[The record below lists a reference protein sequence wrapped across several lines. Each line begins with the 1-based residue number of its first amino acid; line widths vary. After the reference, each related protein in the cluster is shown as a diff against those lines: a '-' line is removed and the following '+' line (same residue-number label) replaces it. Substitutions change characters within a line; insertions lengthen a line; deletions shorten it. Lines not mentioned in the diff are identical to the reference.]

1 MTMTVRRRLG
11 GGLLSLSG
19 ALLLALARL
28 HATGEC
34 SWSETDLMPI
44 TSQVSGQPVY
54 FTSSGT
60 VDTYSNGHAEG
71 VIQTSHTGPEH
82 SSSTHYIIS
91 DDNRII
97 ANGYVSEGFCDSGT
111 GFANWSADNVSGNI
125 LMQTETT
132 VFGG

>member
-1 MTMTVRRRLG
+1 
-11 GGLLSLSG
+11 
-19 ALLLALARL
+19 
-28 HATGEC
+28 
-34 SWSETDLMPI
+34 MPI

-132 VFGG
+132 VSAVDDVSCVQPHGESANVSQGTLSADSNSCPIG